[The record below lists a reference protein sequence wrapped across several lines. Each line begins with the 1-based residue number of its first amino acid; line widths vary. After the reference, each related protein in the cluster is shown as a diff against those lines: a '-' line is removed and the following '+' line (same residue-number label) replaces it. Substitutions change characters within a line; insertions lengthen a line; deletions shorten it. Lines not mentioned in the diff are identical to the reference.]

1 MDPEASGAAKC
12 SRQGGLDFSLEASP
26 VGYDAS
32 HPSRAVSAV
41 YIVAVDVAVNPEASG
56 AAKCSRQGGPDFSFE
71 SNPVGYDDFHP
82 SRAVSACPA
91 YAVAIDEIIFV
102 AVDIAPRI
110 PKHLAP
116 QSALDKGVLIFRMRR
131 ILLDMMTLIPVVLYL
146 ASSAYAA
153 AVDEA
158 NIAVVC
164 DFYADLC
171 ADIALQFCCSAPSAI
186 FAAIVDA
193 KVCQVAPIFAAVA
206 DG

>member
-1 MDPEASGAAKC
+1 MCEPALDIRMQYDSDAVVAA
-12 SRQGGLDFSLEASP
+12 D
-26 VGYDAS
+26 
-32 HPSRAVSAV
+32 
-41 YIVAVDVAVNPEASG
+41 IAVNPAASG

-171 ADIALQFCCSAPSAI
+171 ADIALQFCCSGRCEGLPGSSH
-186 FAAIVDA
+186 F
-193 KVCQVAPIFAAVA
+193 CCCCRRLSSS
-206 DG
+206 